1 MNGDWKAFRPA
12 IWLGMLGIVVL
23 LVLNVFVG
31 IALIGGALG
40 VGLRIQSG
48 RRRAARGL
56 PVRTRRPRRR

>member
-1 MNGDWKAFRPA
+1 VNGDWKVFRPA
-12 IWLGMLGIVVL
+12 IWLGILGIAVL

-31 IALIGGALG
+31 IALIGGAIG

-56 PVRTRRPRRR
+56 PPARRQRRR